1 LPGTPTPGSAL
12 HMPRELRGLHRQ
24 PGQMDHEANTEG
36 ALWDD
41 FFPCREDVGVMASRS
56 GVHGTAM
63 PREMVSDVQ
72 DILL

>member
-1 LPGTPTPGSAL
+1 
-12 HMPRELRGLHRQ
+12 
-24 PGQMDHEANTEG
+24 MDHEANTEG